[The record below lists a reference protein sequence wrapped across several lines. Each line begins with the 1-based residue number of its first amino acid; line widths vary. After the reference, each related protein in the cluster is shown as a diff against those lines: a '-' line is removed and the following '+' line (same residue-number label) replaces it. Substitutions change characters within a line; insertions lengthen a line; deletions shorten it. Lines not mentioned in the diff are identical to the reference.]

1 MENAFTNRPSAT
13 SLHGHSCYPYSAL
26 SGKDRAPHFRRMREL
41 KPFQDA
47 NPVNNTVSVPFSFD
61 A

>member
-1 MENAFTNRPSAT
+1 
-13 SLHGHSCYPYSAL
+13 
-26 SGKDRAPHFRRMREL
+26 MREL

-61 A
+61 AQTPLFA